1 MEDNVK
7 GAFVLLIFISAF
19 YSSISGAFAQETVNL
34 DSLTQPHKGDTPA
47 QKSISDHSFGAF
59 RFNFSNFKE
68 DELGKYYDFQL
79 YEADNSVFSQDD
91 NTLQPDIDKP
101 EVNILQDIPYPTCQS
116 ATAFL
121 FSGGAHCCTTVVLAT
136 NCDRHGKAFSIE
148 LEHSDSDEFKALDL
162 NKDGI
167 HQISVIDW
175 AFAYYEIN
183 QELRLCFASSPSF
196 KRLLIFEGGKW
207 SPDPPGKFPH
217 YYEAL
222 MQEAEGEL
230 KKARELK
237 DDEALKDDDDR
248 VALAIS
254 KTYYALMAGRS
265 DAESE
270 AILKSGLP
278 RTWRSNVKRV
288 FGDVKRAVLS
298 FNPVK
303 SLQSST
309 RPL

>member
-1 MEDNVK
+1 
-7 GAFVLLIFISAF
+7 
-19 YSSISGAFAQETVNL
+19 
-34 DSLTQPHKGDTPA
+34 
-47 QKSISDHSFGAF
+47 
-59 RFNFSNFKE
+59 
-68 DELGKYYDFQL
+68 
-79 YEADNSVFSQDD
+79 
-91 NTLQPDIDKP
+91 
-101 EVNILQDIPYPTCQS
+101 
-116 ATAFL
+116 
-121 FSGGAHCCTTVVLAT
+121 
-136 NCDRHGKAFSIE
+136 
-148 LEHSDSDEFKALDL
+148 
-162 NKDGI
+162 
-167 HQISVIDW
+167 
-175 AFAYYEIN
+175 
-183 QELRLCFASSPSF
+183 
-196 KRLLIFEGGKW
+196 
-207 SPDPPGKFPH
+207 
-217 YYEAL
+217 

-288 FGDVKRAVLS
+288 FGDVKRGVLS